1 MNDDSIDNLLT
12 LISKNKKKLLNC
24 YKPKNSEKLYS
35 SFYVFTSL
43 RQIHKKKKENNS
55 IRNLF
60 NNSMRDNRLAIS
72 IDKDYLLSSNDT
84 SFANSNYLKYNAS
97 NISSYQHL
105 NNTINLSRNYNNNI
119 NETFSTSPS
128 YIEKRT
134 VNNLIESNGKK
145 FMKKRNYGKL
155 LLFNGIIREERYE
168 NYKNKF
174 LSIEINKEKENVEN
188 KKSEYD
194 YTIFNHQKTEKY
206 LNKYMEDFKSC
217 VRNYKSIYNR
227 EAFNFEKLLLKE
239 NSLTQEIDRLNK
251 KKKKLLE
258 KLLNYIEI
266 KKFLLQVKNKT
277 LETNKFKLEDFKEIE
292 KDEKKRE
299 LALNDYIKKN
309 TIKRYSMN
317 VNKSMNNTL
326 IKKKYFI
333 SQYTKHFPEKKISA
347 ETINE
352 ETIEKVNK
360 PIFENVDSFFT
371 VYDILN
377 DELSKYLVDFNTIRK
392 DIRNERIVLQKL
404 QKDFEIYEKEREK
417 RNYEQIR
424 NYLKQKEILK
434 ERNKELIQEK
444 NYLLKKF
451 PINQKTKNLIKSL
464 EDHIFNIFKNINKYF
479 KKFIINEELLHGKN
493 ITIVRLEIIENL
505 VDQLM
510 NEKKYFIL
518 NLPNEYK
525 QFRLTKNL
533 KDKLEHIENRKKEDM
548 EKQRKLIQK
557 IYENTNKIIIIPKH
571 KVYEKINFQNEQ
583 NK

>member
-1 MNDDSIDNLLT
+1 
-12 LISKNKKKLLNC
+12 
-24 YKPKNSEKLYS
+24 
-35 SFYVFTSL
+35 
-43 RQIHKKKKENNS
+43 
-55 IRNLF
+55 
-60 NNSMRDNRLAIS
+60 
-72 IDKDYLLSSNDT
+72 
-84 SFANSNYLKYNAS
+84 
-97 NISSYQHL
+97 
-105 NNTINLSRNYNNNI
+105 
-119 NETFSTSPS
+119 
-128 YIEKRT
+128 
-134 VNNLIESNGKK
+134 
-145 FMKKRNYGKL
+145 
-155 LLFNGIIREERYE
+155 
-168 NYKNKF
+168 
-174 LSIEINKEKENVEN
+174 
-188 KKSEYD
+188 
-194 YTIFNHQKTEKY
+194 
-206 LNKYMEDFKSC
+206 
-217 VRNYKSIYNR
+217 
-227 EAFNFEKLLLKE
+227 
-239 NSLTQEIDRLNK
+239 
-251 KKKKLLE
+251 
-258 KLLNYIEI
+258 
-266 KKFLLQVKNKT
+266 
-277 LETNKFKLEDFKEIE
+277 
-292 KDEKKRE
+292 
-299 LALNDYIKKN
+299 
-309 TIKRYSMN
+309 MN

-377 DELSKYLVDFNTIRK
+377 DELSKYLVDYNTIRK
-392 DIRNERIVLQKL
+392 DIKNERIVLQKL